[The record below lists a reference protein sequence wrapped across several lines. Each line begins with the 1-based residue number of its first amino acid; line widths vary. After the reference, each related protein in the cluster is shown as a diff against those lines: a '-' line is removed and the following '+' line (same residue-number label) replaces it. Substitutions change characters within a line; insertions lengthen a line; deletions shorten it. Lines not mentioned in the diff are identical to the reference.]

1 MPIYLTIV
9 PIFLLV
15 ALGWF
20 ARRVGLLTSEFMV
33 PANRLVFYIG
43 IPAMLFVSLAKASL
57 KASIQAQMVLYTM
70 AALVLGCLTAWLA
83 AHRMRITGA
92 TAGSFVQSAFHGNF
106 GYIGFAVVF
115 FYLGEAG
122 LVRASFLAGF
132 LMILQNTLAVL
143 ILQFYA
149 PPEGGGRH
157 GGRTFLKIAGNPVIC
172 AALAGMAYSFSG
184 LPMPQVAER
193 SLKILAGMALPLA
206 LLIIGGSLNF
216 QAIRSGLALAAGSA
230 AIKLL
235 ITPAI
240 AFGFYRLVGLGPA
253 EYLPGLILLAC
264 PTATVTYV
272 MAREMGGAP
281 HLAVTTISVSTLL
294 SMATLAGWLALAR

>member
-1 MPIYLTIV
+1 MQIYLTIV

-43 IPAMLFVSLAKASL
+43 IPAMLFISLAKATLRS
-57 KASIQAQMVLYTM
+57 SIQAHMVLFTM
-70 AALVLGCLTAWLA
+70 AALVIGCVIAWLA
-83 AHRMRITGA
+83 ASRMRLSGA
-92 TAGSFVQSAFHGNF
+92 MAGSFVQSAFHGNF

-115 FYLGEAG
+115 YYLGEAG

-149 PPEGGGRH
+149 PSPGAKPQI
-157 GGRTFLKIAGNPVIC
+157 GRTVLKIAGNPVIC
-172 AALAGMAYSFSG
+172 SALAGMAYSLSG
-184 LPMPQVAER
+184 LPMPEVAER
-193 SLKILAGMALPLA
+193 SLKILGGMALPLA

-216 QAIRSGLALAAGSA
+216 AAIRSGLGLAIGSS

-235 ITPAI
+235 IVPGV
-240 AFGFYRLVGLGPA
+240 AFGFYRLLGLTPM
-253 EYLPGLILLAC
+253 ESLPGLILLAC

-281 HLAVTTISVSTLL
+281 DFAVTTISVSTLF
-294 SMATLAGWLALAR
+294 SIFTLAGWLALAG

>member
-1 MPIYLTIV
+1 
-9 PIFLLV
+9 
-15 ALGWF
+15 
-20 ARRVGLLTSEFMV
+20 MV

-57 KASIQAQMVLYTM
+57 QASIQAQMVLYTM

-83 AHRMRITGA
+83 AHRMRIDGA

-122 LVRASFLAGF
+122 LVRAGFLAGF

-149 PPEGGGRH
+149 PSEGGGRH
-157 GGRTFLKIAGNPVIC
+157 SGRTFLKIAGNPVIC
-172 AALAGMAYSFSG
+172 AALAGMAYSLSG
-184 LPMPQVAER
+184 LPMPVVAER

-240 AFGFYRLVGLGPA
+240 AFGFYRLAGLAPA

-294 SMATLAGWLALAR
+294 SIATLAGWLALAR

>member
-1 MPIYLTIV
+1 MQIYLTIV

-20 ARRVGLLTSEFMV
+20 ARRVGLLTSDFMV

-43 IPAMLFVSLAKASL
+43 IPAMLFISLAKATLRS
-57 KASIQAQMVLYTM
+57 SIQAHMVLFTM
-70 AALVLGCLTAWLA
+70 AALVIGCVIAWLA
-83 AHRMRITGA
+83 VSRMRLSGA
-92 TAGSFVQSAFHGNF
+92 IAGSFVQSAFHANF

-115 FYLGEAG
+115 YYLGEAG

-143 ILQFYA
+143 ILQLYA
-149 PPEGGGRH
+149 PSMGIRPQM
-157 GGRTFLKIAGNPVIC
+157 GRTALKIAGNPVIC
-172 AALAGMAYSFSG
+172 SALAGMAYSLSG
-184 LPMPQVAER
+184 LPMPEVAER
-193 SLKILAGMALPLA
+193 SLKILSGMALPLA

-216 QAIRSGLALAAGSA
+216 ETIRSGLGLAIGSST
-230 AIKLL
+230 IKLL
-235 ITPAI
+235 IIPGI
-240 AFGFYRLVGLGPA
+240 AFGFYQLLGLAPM

-281 HLAVTTISVSTLL
+281 DFAVTTISVSTLF
-294 SMATLAGWLALAR
+294 SIFTLTGWLALAR

>member
-1 MPIYLTIV
+1 MQIYLTIV

-20 ARRVGLLTSEFMV
+20 ARRVGLLTSDFMA

-43 IPAMLFVSLAKASL
+43 IPAMLFVSLAQASL
-57 KASIQAQMVLYTM
+57 QDSIQAQMVLFTM
-70 AALVLGCLTAWLA
+70 AALVLGCLIAWLA
-83 AHRMRITGA
+83 ARRMQINGA
-92 TAGSFVQSAFHGNF
+92 MAGSFVQSAFHGNF

-115 FYLGEAG
+115 YYLGEAG

-143 ILQFYA
+143 ILQLHA
-149 PPEGGGRH
+149 PTVGGDRKL
-157 GGRTFLKIAGNPVIC
+157 GRTLLKIAGNPVIC
-172 AALAGMAYSFSG
+172 SALAGMAYSLSG
-184 LPMPQVAER
+184 LPMPVVAER

-216 QAIRSGLALAAGSA
+216 EAIRSGLTLAIGSA

-240 AFGFYRLVGLGPA
+240 AFGFYRLVGLAPV

-281 HLAVTTISVSTLL
+281 HFAVTTISVSTLL
-294 SMATLAGWLALAR
+294 SIGTLAGWLALAR

>member
-1 MPIYLTIV
+1 MQIYLTIV

-57 KASIQAQMVLYTM
+57 QASIQAQMVLYTM
-70 AALVLGCLTAWLA
+70 AALVLGCLIAWLA
-83 AHRMRITGA
+83 AHRMRIDGA

-115 FYLGEAG
+115 YYLGEAG

-149 PPEGGGRH
+149 PSEGGCRH

-172 AALAGMAYSFSG
+172 AALAGMAYSLSG
-184 LPMPQVAER
+184 LPMPVVAER

-216 QAIRSGLALAAGSA
+216 QAIRSGLTLAAGSA

-240 AFGFYRLVGLGPA
+240 AFGFYRLVGLAPA
-253 EYLPGLILLAC
+253 EYLPGLILMAC

-294 SMATLAGWLALAR
+294 SIATLAGWLALAR